1 MRKAFSKIHLW
12 LSIPFGILISV
23 VCLSGAA
30 LVFEQDITRALN
42 PGFYRVEVED
52 GTKPLT
58 PSELVAKL
66 RTQLPDSLQISS
78 LQMSGDPEEAWMV
91 SFEH

>member
-1 MRKAFSKIHLW
+1 MRKTFAKIHLW
-12 LSIPFGILISV
+12 FSLPFGIIISV

-30 LVFEQDITRALN
+30 LVFEQDVTRALN
-42 PGFYRVEVED
+42 PGFYRVEAED
-52 GTKPLT
+52 GAKPLT